1 MTDKLSEQNLH
12 ALKVAFCYLPK
23 AIDVNKYD
31 HGDRVEKI
39 LADIQLVREALL
51 AQGVDP
57 DEVYGEINPDEGGR
71 SYY

>member
-1 MTDKLSEQNLH
+1 MGDKLSAANLH
-12 ALKVAFCYLPK
+12 ALKVAFCYMPK

-39 LADIQLVREALL
+39 LSEIQIVRDALL

-57 DEVYGEINPDEGGR
+57 EEVYGEINPDSTGP
-71 SYY
+71 SCV